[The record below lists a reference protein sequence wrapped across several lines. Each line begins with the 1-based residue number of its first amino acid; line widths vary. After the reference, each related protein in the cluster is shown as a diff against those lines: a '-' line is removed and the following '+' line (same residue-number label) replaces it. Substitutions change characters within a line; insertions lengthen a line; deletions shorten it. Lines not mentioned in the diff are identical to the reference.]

1 MSFALND
8 VVIGTESCNAELHKF
23 IVKSDVSVHWRQKL
37 FVKQLLPYLGSF
49 VHLRGICDRG
59 ATAEDVAANLTER
72 LEDFPG
78 LLVQVQQTASKGK
91 NSATKKM
98 LTEKTFSFVFPVR
111 DGRARAVRMA
121 FDLVKLD

>member
-1 MSFALND
+1 MND
-8 VVIGTESCNAELHKF
+8 VVILSCAAELHKF

-91 NSATKKM
+91 KSATKKM